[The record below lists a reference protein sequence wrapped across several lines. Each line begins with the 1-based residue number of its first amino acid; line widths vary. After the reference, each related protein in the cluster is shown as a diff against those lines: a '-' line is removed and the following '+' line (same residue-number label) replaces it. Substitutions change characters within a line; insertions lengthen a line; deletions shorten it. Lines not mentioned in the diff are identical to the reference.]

1 MGWCTVALVVI
12 ASACFTLAA
21 IHAHVWFRER
31 GVSANGAFAALAA
44 SVGVMAFLELQMLH
58 ARTPAEFGRLLW
70 WNHVPI
76 WLGVVSVVD
85 GKTTYQ
91 DRPCDPTDKDKGMMT
106 SDTVQSKNNRTLT
119 GITVVSREENLRRAA
134 LAKRELEPLARDAYA
149 AMRDGNMNAWA
160 QMLCPQVK
168 LTFQRGPLA
177 GMVKQQGAGY
187 AKRKVELTG
196 RKPAVGFGRPR
207 KVARAELLAGDR
219 LEQRGEAGQA
229 HV

>member
-1 MGWCTVALVVI
+1 MRLSPPTTAMLLRIPLAPLALIAGIALVPGP
-12 ASACFTLAA
+12 AA
-21 IHAHVWFRER
+21 
-31 GVSANGAFAALAA
+31 AA
-44 SVGVMAFLELQMLH
+44 
-58 ARTPAEFGRLLW
+58 PYKC
-70 WNHVPI
+70 
-76 WLGVVSVVD
+76 VVD

-134 LAKRELEPLARDAYA
+134 VAKRELEPQARDAFA

-168 LTFQRGPLA
+168 MTFQRGPLA

-187 AKRKVELTG
+187 AKRKVELTKATEIG
-196 RKPAVGFGRPR
+196 PEGVTFVYAEAAAPPAGSAYGQQFLRVHYQWYDGQPCLTHIDDWRAADRKR
-207 KVARAELLAGDR
+207 
-219 LEQRGEAGQA
+219 
-229 HV
+229 